1 MEKEDYFNQL
11 REVSEKIIALHE
23 ELIDDNR
30 IGIDISQPGIIKEVI
45 IASILEH
52 RIKSTKNQ
60 HDAEDF
66 DNHNTRYEYLSSELK
81 GGSAS
86 FQFDRTTR
94 DNLNDKIKRN
104 KAVYCAVFDPPDSLN
119 ISRIWELVISE
130 SDDNC
135 LYKFL
140 KPKLNNASHYSFS
153 ERNFI
158 EESVFFNPDNT
169 SICYPFDLKFGWNSN
184 QLTLFSSQ
192 ELQYE
197 LVLDSNGRNSRNG
210 TLSRSIDNVYSVTLE
225 KLHRTNTRHLL
236 KITNNSINASFTLK
250 ITFP

>member
-1 MEKEDYFNQL
+1 MEKKEYFEQL
-11 REVSEKIIALHE
+11 SKASRQIIELHK
-23 ELIDDNR
+23 ELIDDNGIR
-30 IGIDISQPGIIKEVI
+30 IDISQPGIIKEVI

-52 RIKSTKNQ
+52 RIKSTKNE

-66 DNHNTRYEYLSSELK
+66 DTEKTKYEYLSSELK

-86 FQFDRTTR
+86 FQFDRTTK
-94 DNLNDKIKRN
+94 DNLKNKISRN

-140 KPKLNNASHYSFS
+140 EPKPNTASHYSFS
-153 ERNFI
+153 ESNFI
-158 EESVFFNPDNT
+158 DESDFFKPDNT
-169 SICYPFDLKFGWNSN
+169 SICYPFDLRFGWNSN

-192 ELQYE
+192 QLKYKLE
-197 LVLDSNGRNSRNG
+197 LDSNGRTYEEGDLIGSNING
-210 TLSRSIDNVYSVTLE
+210 YSVTLG
-225 KLHRTNTRHLL
+225 KLHRNKKHLL
-236 KITNNSINASFTLK
+236 KITNNLNNASFTLK